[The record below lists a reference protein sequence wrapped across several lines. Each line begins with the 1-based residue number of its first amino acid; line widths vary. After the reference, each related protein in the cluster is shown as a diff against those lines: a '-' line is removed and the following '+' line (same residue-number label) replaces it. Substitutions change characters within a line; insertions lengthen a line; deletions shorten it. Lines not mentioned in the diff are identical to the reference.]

1 MSDETTVEDLI
12 HLLKQHG
19 SLPFGDGM
27 TSNLYGEWGVPKG
40 TDPESEQAI
49 LDYFKSEEK

>member
-1 MSDETTVEDLI
+1 MSDEKTVEDLI
-12 HLLKQHG
+12 HLLKQRG
-19 SLPFGDGM
+19 SLPFGDG
-27 TSNLYGEWGVPKG
+27 TISNLYGERDVPKG

>member
-19 SLPFGDGM
+19 NLPFGDG
-27 TSNLYGEWGVPKG
+27 TISNLYGEWGVPKG

-49 LDYFKSEEK
+49 LDYFKSEGK

>member
-1 MSDETTVEDLI
+1 MSDKTTVEDLI
-12 HLLKQHG
+12 RLLKQHG

-27 TSNLYGEWGVPKG
+27 ISALYGEWEVSKG